1 MSNICGLGV
10 SDRSVSG
17 AQPALRVSAV
27 QAVGGGSVFAPSAG
41 MVLDFTS
48 ASIDATLASLGFVFA
63 RASTAT
69 RINASGVMESVAS
82 GVMRIEHDP
91 VTGAPLGYLCEETS
105 TNHVRNSTMVG
116 AAAGSPGTLPTNWTF
131 STQSGVTA
139 SVVAT
144 GTENGIAYVECRFVG
159 TASTAGDLRVQF
171 EGHIQVAA
179 SSGQA
184 WTESAYLALANGSV
198 PSGRTFNITI
208 AERNSGGSIIV
219 ANQSTNIATSLTSTL
234 RRFSFSVASTNA
246 STAFVHPYFGCFI
259 GVGEVVDFTIR
270 IGAPQLEQKAFATS
284 YIPTS
289 TAAVTRNA
297 DALTL
302 SDLTRIGYSATAGTV
317 VVRSRALGFSAA
329 SSPAPYLF
337 GVGSL
342 SSNELSVYFDGSA
355 RKIVGE
361 ARSGGAVQMSMA
373 AAEVIAA
380 GASYISALAWAEND
394 AALVVNGGTPVTDT
408 SIVLPVGI
416 DRVSIGGRQARGQT
430 GVGSQI
436 ISRLDYYNRRLSN
449 AELQSITT

>member
-1 MSNICGLGV
+1 MTTLPDLGRV
-10 SDRSVSG
+10 SDLGRIQIHGRPTSWTSLGRVQSSVS
-17 AQPALRVSAV
+17 
-27 QAVGGGSVFAPSAG
+27 
-41 MVLDFTS
+41 LDFTS

-82 GVMRIEHDP
+82 GAMRIEHDP

-159 TASTAGDLRVQF
+159 TASTAGDLRVSF
-171 EGHIQVAA
+171 EANTQVAA
-179 SSGQA
+179 SSGQS
-184 WTESAYLALANGSV
+184 WTESAYFALANGSA

-208 AERNSGGSIIV
+208 NERNSGGSQIV
-219 ANQSTNIATSLTSTL
+219 ANQSANIATSLTSTL

-259 GVGEVVDFTIR
+259 GVGAVVDFTIR
-270 IGAPQLEQKAFATS
+270 IRAPQLEQKAFATS

-302 SDLTRIGYSATAGTV
+302 SDLTRIGYSASTGTLV
-317 VVRSRALGFSAA
+317 AQGVINGQSASVYPALAALGMGASATDEIVLFRNGSNNRFGIETKVGGVVQLNP
-329 SSPAPYLF
+329 SSLSAVAVGTAYKTAAAWAVNDAAHTTSGAAPATDTS
-337 GVGSL
+337 GSL
-342 SSNELSVYFDGSA
+342 ST
-355 RKIVGE
+355 I
-361 ARSGGAVQMSMA
+361 
-373 AAEVIAA
+373 
-380 GASYISALAWAEND
+380 
-394 AALVVNGGTPVTDT
+394 
-408 SIVLPVGI
+408 I
-416 DRVSIGGRQARGQT
+416 DRMSIGGFQARGEGT
-430 GVGSQI
+430 YGVHT
-436 ISRLDYYNRRLSN
+436 ISRIEYYPRRLTN
-449 AELQSITT
+449 AELQTLTT

>member
-159 TASTAGDLRVQF
+159 TASTAGDLRVSF
-171 EGHIQVAA
+171 EANTQVAA
-179 SSGQA
+179 SSGQS
-184 WTESAYLALANGSV
+184 WTESAYFALANGSA

-208 AERNSGGSIIV
+208 NERNSGGSQIV
-219 ANQSTNIATSLTSTL
+219 ANQSANIATSLTSTL

-246 STAFVHPYFGCFI
+246 STAFIHPYFGCFI
-259 GVGEVVDFTIR
+259 GVGAVVDFTIR

-284 YIPTS
+284 FIPTAGS
-289 TAAVTRNA
+289 ALTRQL

-302 SDLTRIGYSATAGTV
+302 GDLSRIG
-317 VVRSRALGFSAA
+317 FNPAA
-329 SSPAPYLF
+329 SSVIVQGRILGQSALVYPGVVALGMGVEGDKVVLYRDGASSRFVVEAKTAGVTQYL
-337 GVGSL
+337 
-342 SSNELSVYFDGSA
+342 LSVTA
-355 RKIVGE
+355 
-361 ARSGGAVQMSMA
+361 APATGAEYKTAFAFA
-373 AAEVIAA
+373 A
-380 GASYISALAWAEND
+380 ND
-394 AALVVNGGTPVTDT
+394 AAQTTSGAAPVKDASVALST
-408 SIVLPVGI
+408 IL
-416 DRVSIGGRQARGQT
+416 DRMSIGGFQARGGGT
-430 GVGSQI
+430 NGAQI
-436 ISRLDYYNRRLSN
+436 IRRVDYYPRRLAD